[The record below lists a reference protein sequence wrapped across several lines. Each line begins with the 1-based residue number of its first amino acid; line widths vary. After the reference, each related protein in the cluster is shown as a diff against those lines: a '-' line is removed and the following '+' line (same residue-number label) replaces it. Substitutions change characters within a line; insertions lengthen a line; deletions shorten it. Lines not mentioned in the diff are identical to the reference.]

1 VTVDAEMII
10 AEHDTL
16 AVYQGT
22 LKGFDQTINLILS
35 GCQERVY
42 SPESGIEVVQ
52 MGLYI
57 VRGDNV

>member
-1 VTVDAEMII
+1 MII